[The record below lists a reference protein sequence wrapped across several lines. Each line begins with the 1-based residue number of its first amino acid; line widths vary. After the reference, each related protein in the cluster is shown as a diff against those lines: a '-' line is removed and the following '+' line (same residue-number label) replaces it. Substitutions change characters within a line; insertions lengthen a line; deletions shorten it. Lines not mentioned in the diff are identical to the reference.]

1 MNDSRDFKK
10 EYDAFLKKV
19 PYQTAVVDGV
29 EVRYQYGGKDGAPV
43 ILFFNGLEMQE
54 MWMPYA
60 EKLGKE
66 YRFLIYEYPFYTTK
80 ADEQID
86 FAAKLLNALSIE
98 KVILIGASDG
108 GVYAQIFAK
117 RHPESVLTMILMT
130 TLTVDSDYV
139 RDIRKERFLTPIFLF
154 LLKLVPAKTEMNLL
168 LKKSEGFLECESEE
182 DQKYGRGFYEVVASD
197 LNYKQRFIHSF
208 ECVYMLKDYPL
219 FKENDFE
226 YLRGK
231 IQVLLPE
238 KDIFKK
244 EDQKCLAD
252 LFRKLDA
259 EILNVPG
266 GHVGFI
272 VQSEEY
278 IDLIEK
284 LKKKNVS

>member
-1 MNDSRDFKK
+1 MYDSRDFKK

-19 PYQTAVVDGV
+19 PYQTAVVDNV
-29 EVRYQYGGKDGAPV
+29 KVRYQYGGKDGAPV

-60 EKLGKE
+60 EKLGKK
-66 YRFLIYEYPFYTTK
+66 YRFLIYEYPFHTVN

-86 FAAKLLNALSIE
+86 FAAKLLKVLSIE

-117 RHPESVLTMILMT
+117 RHPESVLTMILTT

-139 RDIRKERFLTPIFLF
+139 RDIRKERFSTPIFLL
-154 LLKLVPAKTEMNLL
+154 LLKLVPAKTDMNLL
-168 LKKSEGFLECESEE
+168 LKKSKGFLECESEE
-182 DQKYGRGFYEVVASD
+182 DRKYGRGFYETVASD

-208 ECVYMLKDYPL
+208 KCVYMLRDYPI
-219 FKENDFE
+219 FEENDFA

-244 EDQKCLAD
+244 EDQDRLAE
-252 LFRKLDA
+252 LFSKLDA

-272 VQSEEY
+272 VQSEHY
-278 IDLIEK
+278 MNLMEK
-284 LKKKNVS
+284 FLDKHVI